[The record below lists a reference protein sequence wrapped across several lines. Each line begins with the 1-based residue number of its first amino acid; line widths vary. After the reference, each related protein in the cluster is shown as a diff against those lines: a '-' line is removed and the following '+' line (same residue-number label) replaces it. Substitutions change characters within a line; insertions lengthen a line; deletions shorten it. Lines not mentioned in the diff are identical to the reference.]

1 MPTQNATSTH
11 PSASVSGSTTTA
23 RLPTNTIP
31 TPVLQQQTRSST
43 RESSPL
49 SASLCSF
56 RSETGSGYDVQSNNH
71 KAGSSHSRSN
81 TRRSKHPGAASTK
94 STGGGSGKDG
104 QNFVAAVV
112 EGRGTGAEVGMC
124 FCDLKTSEVILCQIA
139 DSQTYV
145 RTLQKLNLYEP
156 TEILVPTTAVDP
168 VNSKLVNI
176 IKETMPV
183 STITPIARRSFND
196 TKGLECIKKYIIK
209 EGSASL
215 LLGIPTK
222 YFCLA
227 ATAAVMQHIEES
239 RHAVFLNH
247 SIRFKY
253 QICSGSMIIDCA
265 TARNLELTMNLSS
278 QNDKDT
284 LFGILNETLTP
295 MGARLLRSNIL
306 QPLTDERTIQNR
318 LDCVQELSLVENRFY
333 ALKAS
338 LKTLNDVDHLITS
351 FIQVPTKPSVK
362 HSEQCINRV
371 INLKHT
377 LHALTSVAQSLG
389 LGQNRLLVTIHRLLT
404 DSRLEKFSDLIDEVI
419 EKNVVL
425 EKTAVGIRHQ
435 RCFAV
440 KAGCNG
446 LLDVARQTYK
456 ETCNDILDVANRYVQ
471 EYGINLKVQF
481 NVTMGYYFSTTL
493 DQLGG
498 NEVPLVFIN
507 VVKKGKSLTF
517 TTLELVKKNAKIN
530 DSLTEVYLM
539 SDKIV
544 SDLSSDIR
552 SEIGALYKASEAIAM
567 LDMLLSFVHQRTIS
581 DFVRPE
587 FTDTLVIKQG
597 RHPILEKISSSA
609 FIPNDTYAGS
619 ANTFQIIT
627 GPNMSG
633 KSTYLRQVAL
643 LTIMAQIASFV
654 PAEYASFR
662 IIDQLL
668 SRICNDD
675 CIELNASTFMTEMKE
690 TAYIVE
696 NATDKSLVVIDE
708 LGRGT
713 STHDGLGIAFAVCE
727 ELIHSKALVFFAT
740 HFQELTTTLTAYH
753 NVVNLHLEAEMIRDE
768 GHIPGIS
775 YKYRLAQGSAK
786 EEHYGLSLAKT
797 LSLPQDISSRAETVS
812 LRLTDLQES
821 ARRHSESDKVV
832 ARQRALAQVAHDC
845 VLIQKAAKG
854 MTGQGLAAALW
865 DVQQTAVRHLLAIR
879 REEQGKGKGKEKS
892 TREEGGGVATR

>member
-1 MPTQNATSTH
+1 M
-11 PSASVSGSTTTA
+11 
-23 RLPTNTIP
+23 P
-31 TPVLQQQTRSST
+31 TPVLQYQTRAST
-43 RESSPL
+43 RESAP
-49 SASLCSF
+49 ASVSHASVRSF
-56 RSETGSGYDVQSNNH
+56 RSETSSSFDTQSNNH
-71 KAGSSHSRSN
+71 KAGSSHSQSN
-81 TRRSKHPGAASTK
+81 TRRSKQSGAASSK
-94 STGGGSGKDG
+94 STGGKDG
-104 QNFVAAVV
+104 QSFVAAVV
-112 EGRGTGAEVGMC
+112 EGRGAGAEVGMC
-124 FCDLKTSEVILCQIA
+124 FCDLKTSEIILCQIA

-156 TEILVPTTAVDP
+156 AEVTTEVWAVREENPEPKLEILVPTTAVDP

-176 IKETMPV
+176 IKETMPN
-183 STITPIARRSFND
+183 STITPVARRSFND
-196 TKGLECIKKYIIK
+196 TTGLECIKKYIVK

-227 ATAAVMQHIEES
+227 ATAAVMQHIVET

-247 SIRFKY
+247 SVRFKY
-253 QICSGSMIIDCA
+253 QICTGSMVIDCA

-306 QPLTDERTIQNR
+306 QPLTDERTIQTR
-318 LDCVQELSLVENRFY
+318 LDCVQELSQVEDRFY
-333 ALKAS
+333 ALKSS
-338 LKTLNDVDHLITS
+338 LKTLNDVDHLITT
-351 FIQVPTKPSVK
+351 FIQVPTKPSIK
-362 HSEQCINRV
+362 HSEQCINHI

-377 LHALTSVAQSLG
+377 LHAITSVAQSLG
-389 LGQNRLLVTIHRLLT
+389 QCQNRLLVTIHRLLT
-404 DSRLEKFSDLIDEVI
+404 DPRLEKFSDLIDEVI

-456 ETCNDILDVANRYVQ
+456 ETCNDILDVTNRYVQ

-481 NVTMGYYFSTTL
+481 NVTMGYYFTTTV

-498 NEVPLVFIN
+498 NDVPLVFIN

-544 SDLSSDIR
+544 GDLSSNIR

-567 LDMLLSFVHQRTIS
+567 LDMLLSFAHQCTIS

-597 RHPILEKISSSA
+597 RHPILEKISPLA

-619 ANTFQIIT
+619 HNTFQIIT

-662 IIDQLL
+662 IVDQLL

-696 NATDKSLVVIDE
+696 NATEKSLVVIDE

-727 ELIHSKALVFFAT
+727 ELIHNRSLVFFAT
-740 HFQELTTTLTAYH
+740 HFQELTTILTAYH
-753 NVVNLHLEAEMIRDE
+753 NVMTRDE
-768 GHIPGIS
+768 EQKPGIS

-797 LSLPQDISSRAETVS
+797 LSLPQNISTRAETVS
-812 LRLTDLQES
+812 LRLTDLQDS
-821 ARRHSESDKVV
+821 ARRHSESNRIVS
-832 ARQRALAQVAHDC
+832 RRRILAQVAHDC

-854 MTGQGLAAALW
+854 MTGEELAIALN
-865 DVQQTAVRHLLAIR
+865 DVQQTAVMHLLAIH
-879 REEQGKGKGKEKS
+879 REGQDKDKDKDIDKDMDKGKGAKEDICVVM
-892 TREEGGGVATR
+892 G

>member
-1 MPTQNATSTH
+1 MPM
-11 PSASVSGSTTTA
+11 
-23 RLPTNTIP
+23 
-31 TPVLQQQTRSST
+31 PVLHHQTRSNT
-43 RESSPL
+43 RESTP
-49 SASLCSF
+49 ASISHASVHSY
-56 RSETGSGYDVQSNNH
+56 RSGTDSSYDAPSNNQ
-71 KAGSSHSRSN
+71 KAGNSHSRSN
-81 TRRSKHPGAASTK
+81 TRRSKQSGAASLK
-94 STGGGSGKDG
+94 STGGKDG
-104 QNFVAAVV
+104 QSFIAAVV

-156 TEILVPTTAVDP
+156 VEILVPTTTVDS
-168 VNSKLVNI
+168 VNSKLVKI
-176 IKETMPV
+176 IKETMP
-183 STITPIARRSFND
+183 STTITPIARRSFND
-196 TKGLECIKKYIIK
+196 ATGLEYIKKYIVK

-227 ATAAVMQHIEES
+227 ATAAVMQHIEET

-247 SIRFKY
+247 SVRFKY
-253 QICSGSMIIDCA
+253 QICSGSMVIDCA

-284 LFGILNETLTP
+284 LFGTLNETLTP

-306 QPLTDERTIQNR
+306 QPLTDERTIQTR
-318 LDCVQELSLVENRFY
+318 LDCVQELSQVEDRFY

-338 LKTLNDVDHLITS
+338 LKILIDVDHLITS

-362 HSEQCINRV
+362 HSEQRINHV

-377 LHALTSVAQSLG
+377 LHAITNVAQSLG
-389 LGQNRLLVTIHRLLT
+389 PCQNRLLVTIHRLLT
-404 DSRLEKFSDLIDEVI
+404 DPRLEKFSDLIDEVI

-425 EKTAVGIRHQ
+425 EKTAIGIRHQ

-456 ETCNDILDVANRYVQ
+456 ETCNDILDVTNRYVQ

-481 NVTMGYYFSTTL
+481 NVTMGYYYTTTV

-498 NEVPLVFIN
+498 NEMPLVFIN

-544 SDLSSDIR
+544 SDLSSNIR
-552 SEIGALYKASEAIAM
+552 VEIGALYKASEAIAM
-567 LDMLLSFVHQRTIS
+567 LDMLLSFAHQCTIS
-581 DFVRPE
+581 DVVRPE

-597 RHPILEKISSSA
+597 RHPILEKISSTA

-643 LTIMAQIASFV
+643 LNIMAQIASFV

-668 SRICNDD
+668 SRICSDD

-690 TAYIVE
+690 SAYIVE
-696 NATDKSLVVIDE
+696 NATEKSLVVIDE

-727 ELIHSKALVFFAT
+727 ELIHNRSLVFFAT

-753 NVVNLHLEAEMIRDE
+753 NVVNLHLETELARDE
-768 GHIPGIS
+768 GQKPGIS
-775 YKYRLAQGSAK
+775 YKYRLVKGSAK

-797 LSLPQDISSRAETVS
+797 LNLPHYVLTCAENVS

-821 ARRHSESDKVV
+821 ARRHSESNRVV
-832 ARQRALAQVAHDC
+832 SRRRALAQAAHDC

-854 MTGQGLAAALW
+854 MTGEDLVVALN
-865 DVQQTAVRHLLAIR
+865 DVQQTVVTHLLAIA
-879 REEQGKGKGKEKS
+879 REDMDKDKDKDKGNGKGNDKGKSVKRDS
-892 TREEGGGVATR
+892 GVVL